1 MKIAYLGIDLLR
13 CALEAALAEGCEV
26 LRLFSCETDNVTEFN
41 TAVLSAARDRGIP
54 VTLSPIT
61 KTDLAQLAA
70 QGCQL
75 LLCAGYY
82 HKVPVTDDFPMV
94 NLHPAP
100 LPRFRGAWPMPCMLL
115 RGEAEG
121 GVVLHKMARDF
132 DAGDILLETS
142 FPLSPADTL
151 KDYMAKTEEAAPGLV
166 SRLIRELPALLEL
179 ARPQGAGTYWPCPTE
194 ADWTVTPEMT
204 AEAADRVLRAFF
216 GYECVYRSGDRRFE
230 LIGGRA
236 VAGAESPFP
245 VRGGAILA
253 RSARELE
260 AYV

>member
-1 MKIAYLGIDLLR
+1 MKIAYLGIDLLH
-13 CALEAALAEGCEV
+13 CALDAVLAEGCEV

-41 TAVLSAARDRGIP
+41 TAVLSTARDRGIP
-54 VTLSPIT
+54 ATLAPIT

-82 HKVPVTDDFPMV
+82 HRVPVTDRFPMV
-94 NLHPAP
+94 NIHPAP
-100 LPRFRGAWPMPCMLL
+100 LPRFRGAWPMPHMLL
-115 RGEAEG
+115 QGEAEG

-132 DAGDILLETS
+132 DAGDILLDAS

-151 KDYMAKTEEAAPGLV
+151 ADYMAKTEAAVPGLV
-166 SRLIRELPALLEL
+166 SRLIRELPRLLAA
-179 ARPQGAGTYWPCPTE
+179 ARPQVEGTYWPCPTE
-194 ADWTVTPEMT
+194 ADWTVTPEMPVET
-204 AEAADRVLRAFF
+204 ADRVLRAFY
-216 GYECVYRSGDRRFE
+216 GYECVYRSGNRRFE

-236 VAGAESPFP
+236 LPGAESPFP

-253 RSARELE
+253 KSVRELE
-260 AYV
+260 PYA